1 MTNTGLSK
9 LSFGLLDRITDK
21 FPSFAPLVF
30 QRIFLNTLGSDLVYT
45 LMLNRYKRQIMRIRN
60 IDKILVVVD
69 VNIGDSI
76 IMQQSVKVLRFYF
89 PNAVID
95 YACSRIGAELLSGI
109 EGADKVF
116 DIFTGKGVPSMS
128 DDEILYKHVENHKY
142 SIVLDL
148 SPFIKIK
155 KLPGNSRLIKL
166 YFLFA
171 LYIVR
176 QWRVND
182 YYMHISP
189 ALHNFLHQLF
199 NPFFYKKFSDYFAG
213 LDHEQVP
220 LFNGNTVYV
229 KHKDVEEAKRFLFSN
244 NIFPG
249 EKLLFCNPDST
260 SKYTQI
266 DIKTH
271 ANIIKASLESGEI
284 NRVLLGAGLSY
295 KGIEKNIIALI
306 PPRLRK
312 KVTVVPHM
320 AIGIYTALIDY
331 CDCFV
336 SGDSGPLHIAAS
348 RKKFHSPVYKA
359 RNKTAVISIF
369 GATDSRTYGYDS
381 HLRSH
386 IPANQNAPSK
396 VFLSQAPCRNITC
409 INKWGKSCRVIRCHM
424 GRNPGEISHFI
435 ISYFHTVKKGYIK
448 EAVET

>member
-30 QRIFLNTLGSDLVYT
+30 QRIFLNTLGSDLIYT
-45 LMLNRYKRQIMRIRN
+45 LMLNHYKRQIMRIKN

-95 YACSRIGAELLSGI
+95 YACSRVGAELLSGI
-109 EGADKVF
+109 EGADNVF
-116 DIFTGKGVPSMS
+116 DVFTGKGVPSMS
-128 DDEILYKHVENHKY
+128 DDEMLYKHVENHKY
-142 SIVLDL
+142 SIVLNL
-148 SPFIKIK
+148 SPFIKTNR
-155 KLPGNSRLIKL
+155 LPGNSKLIKL
-166 YFLFA
+166 YFLFG

-176 QWRVND
+176 LWRVND
-182 YYMHISP
+182 NYMHISP

-199 NPFFYKKFSDYFAG
+199 NPFFFKKYSNYFAG

-220 LFNGNTVYV
+220 LFEGNTVYV
-229 KHKDVEEAKRFLFSN
+229 KHKDVEESKRFLFLN

-260 SKYTQI
+260 SKYTQVE
-266 DIKTH
+266 IKTH
-271 ANIIKASLESGEI
+271 ANIIKESLESGEI
-284 NRVLLGAGLSY
+284 DRVLLGAGISN

-312 KVTVVPHM
+312 KVIVVPHM
-320 AIGIYTALIDY
+320 TIGVYSALIDF
-331 CDCFV
+331 CDGFV

-348 RKKFHSPVYKA
+348 RKEFFSPLYKP
-359 RNKTAVISIF
+359 RNKTSVMSIF

-381 HLRSH
+381 HLKSH

-396 VFLSQAPCRNITC
+396 VFLSKAPCRNITC
-409 INKWGKSCRVIRCHM
+409 INKWGKSCKVIRCHM
-424 GRNPGEISHFI
+424 GRNPREISNFI
-435 ISYFHTVKKGYIK
+435 ISYFQTIKKEYSK
-448 EAVET
+448 EPV